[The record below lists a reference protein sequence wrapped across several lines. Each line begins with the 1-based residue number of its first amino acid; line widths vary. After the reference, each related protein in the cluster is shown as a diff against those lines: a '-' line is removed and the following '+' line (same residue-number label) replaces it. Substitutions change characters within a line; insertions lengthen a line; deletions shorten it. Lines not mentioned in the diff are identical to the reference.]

1 MPHLI
6 YEYTD
11 NLSDQDIQGLVDK
24 SAQVIIAQGGVFP
37 TGGIRVRAHCVREY
51 TIADGA
57 GQNREPSDAFV
68 HAHLKIGRGRTP
80 AQLQKVCDD
89 LFALMSAHFA
99 EASKQ
104 RGLALSLEYSEFGNG
119 TWKQNNLHE
128 RYR

>member
-24 SAQVIIAQGGVFP
+24 SAQVIMAQGGVFP
-37 TGGIRVRAHCVREY
+37 TGGIRVRAHCVHEY
-51 TIADGA
+51 IIADGA

-68 HAHLKIGRGRTP
+68 HAHLKIGQGRTP
-80 AQLQKVCDD
+80 EQLQQVCND
-89 LFALMSAHFA
+89 LFDLMCAHFA
-99 EASKQ
+99 KTFEQ

-119 TWKQNNLHE
+119 TWKKNNLHD